1 MSELEGAEVKVEGAE
16 KPTELKAEPTVDITK
31 TEGFR
36 TELDKALGKGLESV
50 NRQLSLQQA
59 ETKAAKAEAE
69 MLKTAQQ
76 NYEEQLRELQ
86 VEAEKQFAD
95 DPEALKGYRNTKVIE
110 MKEKRSSLKAAE
122 LERKEAELEGLRWA
136 IEMHQEA
143 DRIQKERQVPRDVLE
158 SCTSKEQMD
167 KIAQSFPEIK
177 PDGGKEPDKPK
188 FDSLRPSGGEDWHS
202 LSSDE
207 KIARGLSKK

>member
-16 KPTELKAEPTVDITK
+16 KPTELETKPTVEQ
-31 TEGFR
+31 TEESR
-36 TELDKALGKGLESV
+36 TAFDKALGKGLESV

-59 ETKAAKAEAE
+59 ETKAAKAEVE

-158 SCTSKEQMD
+158 SCTSKEQMG

-177 PDGGKEPDKPK
+177 PDGGKEKPK